1 MEVFHM
7 PGRKHSRVG
16 LLLALFCVL
25 AMLVAACGGTSP
37 LPTGKLVPAPPDQ
50 QVLRFPIGA
59 TDFGSLDPALA
70 TVSTDIFAVQ
80 TIFTGLVEL
89 RGDGT
94 VMDQMATSHEM
105 SADGLSYTFHLR
117 PNLTFSDG
125 TPLTTQDIAY
135 SINRTLQPATKS
147 PLASFL
153 SAMKDFDK
161 IIAGKTNSLIGDSIL
176 VPDDHTLTI
185 VLTSPT
191 PSFLASFAFPITF
204 PVNRKLIEKYG
215 TSWTDH
221 LGEGAG
227 DGPFQAASY
236 QHNTGLTVV
245 PNPRYYGV
253 KPRLQKIELLR
264 SGKPDTTYAAYQ
276 ANQIDLAA
284 VPGSHVELAKKRKDF
299 KQAPALQ
306 ITYLTM
312 NYLAKPFDNIKIRQA
327 FALALDKDVLAQ
339 RVLHDTVLPTNHLMP
354 DGMPG
359 FNKALTG
366 PGGVSSTQGDVT
378 KARQLLQEGMQEEG
392 YSSISQMPSITL
404 AYFILDSD
412 TANLITVLAQRWQT
426 VLGVTVRPNLMA
438 IDVLLQQMTN
448 STGQTGPLQMWFL
461 SYGGIADPEQWL
473 SIIFG
478 KGATFNNMN
487 YGQNNS
493 SDAAEQQAVQAE
505 LAVADSNLNP
515 QQRTQQYN
523 DAEQKLVND
532 VSWIPLFQVKQSLVV
547 NPKLQNFP
555 IYPISIIPPDEWGKI
570 YFVQ

>member
-1 MEVFHM
+1 MS
-7 PGRKHSRVG
+7 GRKHSREG
-16 LLLALFCVL
+16 LLLAFFCVL
-25 AMLVAACGGTSP
+25 AMFVAACGGTTP
-37 LPTGKLVPAPPDQ
+37 APTGKLVPAPPDHQ
-50 QVLRFPIGA
+50 ILRYPIGA
-59 TDFGSLDPALA
+59 TDFGSLDPALVA
-70 TVSTDIFAVQ
+70 TSTDIFAVQ
-80 TIFTGLVEL
+80 TIFTGLVGL
-89 RGDGT
+89 KGDGT

-105 SADGLSYTFHLR
+105 SADGLNYTFHLK

-125 TPLTTQDIAY
+125 TALTTQDIAY

-161 IIAGKTNSLIGDSIL
+161 ITTGKTNSLIGNSIL

-185 VLTSPT
+185 VLKRPT
-191 PSFLASFAFPITF
+191 PSFLTNFAFPITF

-215 TSWTDH
+215 TNWTNH

-227 DGPFQAASY
+227 AGPFQVESY
-236 QHNTGLTVV
+236 QHNKGLVVV
-245 PNPRYYGV
+245 PNPKYYGV
-253 KPRLQKIELLR
+253 KPRLQKLELQR
-264 SGKPDTTYAAYQ
+264 SGEPDTTYAAYQ
-276 ANQIDLAA
+276 ANQIDLAP
-284 VPGSHVELAKKRKDF
+284 VPGNQVENAKKRKDF
-299 KQAPALQ
+299 KQAPSLQ

-312 NYLAKPFDNIKIRQA
+312 NYLAKPFNNIKIRQA

-366 PGGVSSTQGDVT
+366 PAGVSGTRGDMA
-378 KARQLLQEGMQEEG
+378 KAKQLLQEGMQEEG
-392 YSSISQMPSITL
+392 YSSISQIPSITL
-404 AYFILDSD
+404 SYFMLDSD
-412 TANLITVLAQRWQT
+412 TANLMSVLAQRWQT
-426 VLGVTVRPNLMA
+426 VLGITVHTSVMEVNTL
-438 IDVLLQQMTN
+438 IQQMTD
-448 STGQTGPLQMWFL
+448 STGHPGPLQMWFL
-461 SYGGIADPEQWL
+461 SYGGTADPEQWL

-493 SDAAEQQAVQAE
+493 SNATEQQAVQAE
-505 LAVADSNLNP
+505 LATADSNLNP

-523 DAEQKLVND
+523 DAEVKLVND
-532 VSWIPLFQVKQSLVV
+532 VGWIPLFQVEQNFVV
-547 NPKLQNFP
+547 NPKLQNYP
-555 IYPISIIPPDEWGKI
+555 IYPISIIPPDEWGNI

>member
-37 LPTGKLVPAPPDQ
+37 APTGKLVPAPPDQ

-70 TVSTDIFAVQ
+70 AVSTDIFAVE

-94 VMDQMATSHEM
+94 VMDQMATSHEI
-105 SADGLSYTFHLR
+105 SPDGLRYTFHLR

-147 PLASFL
+147 PLASLL

-161 IIAGKTNSLIGDSIL
+161 ITAGKTNSLIGDSIL

-185 VLTSPT
+185 VLSRPT

-227 DGPFQAASY
+227 DGPFQVSSY
-236 QHNTGLTVV
+236 NHNTGLIVV

-253 KPRLQKIELLR
+253 KPRLQKIEMLR
-264 SGKPDTTYAAYQ
+264 SGNPDTTYAAYQ
-276 ANQIDLAA
+276 ANQIDLAS
-284 VPGSHVELAKKRKDF
+284 VPGTQVELAKGRKDF
-299 KQAPALQ
+299 KQAPSLQ

-378 KARQLLQEGMQEEG
+378 KAKQLLQEGMQEEG

-412 TANLITVLAQRWQT
+412 TANLITVLAQRWQS
-426 VLGVTVRPNLMA
+426 VLGVTVRPSLVEIN
-438 IDVLLQQMTN
+438 VLLQQMTN
-448 STGQTGPLQMWFL
+448 STGHTGPLQMWFL

-505 LAVADSNLNP
+505 LAAADSNLNP

-532 VSWIPLFQVKQSLVV
+532 VSWIPLFQVEQNLVV

-555 IYPISIIPPDEWGKI
+555 IYPISIIPPDEWGNI